1 LEAGIGPN
9 SMIQL
14 WDDNPLWVVKN
25 TKSLMTKCFRPLG
38 YGVRVRI
45 YKLKNKI
52 IYNENE
58 KVLRKETFQMLPIH
72 RKH

>member
-1 LEAGIGPN
+1 LEAGIDLN
-9 SMIQL
+9 NWIQL

-25 TKSLMTKCFRPLG
+25 LEPFMTRCFHLLG

-52 IYNENE
+52 IYSEN
-58 KVLRKETFQMLPIH
+58 
-72 RKH
+72 